1 MANNFLRFGVW
12 NIEGLSGK
20 LNDTDFISKIAK
32 FDLISLV
39 ETWLPYDN
47 TDINIPG
54 FYSFS
59 KCRKVLSQRSRR
71 GYMYSLYTSIGIL
84 L

>member
-1 MANNFLRFGVW
+1 M
-12 NIEGLSGK
+12 S
-20 LNDTDFISKIAK
+20 DFISKTEKI
-32 FDLISLV
+32 DLISSV

-71 GYMYSLYTSIGIL
+71 GSGEITILVKSCLKKGIKFL
-84 L
+84 DKEISDD

>member
-1 MANNFLRFGVW
+1 M
-12 NIEGLSGK
+12 S
-20 LNDTDFISKIAK
+20 DFISKTEKID
-32 FDLISLV
+32 FISSV

-71 GYMYSLYTSIGIL
+71 GSGEITILVKSCLKKGIKFL
-84 L
+84 DKEISDD